1 MNESK
6 QMSARERIENLLD
19 DNSFVEIGAK
29 VSARATDFNMAG
41 KETPADGVVTG
52 YGVIDG
58 RVVYIYSQDIKVL
71 NGAVGEMHGRKI
83 SRIYDL
89 AIKTGS
95 PVIGMIDCAGMRLQE
110 ATDALDA
117 FGELYLKQVQA
128 SGVIP
133 QITAVFGTCGGGAAL
148 IPALSDFTLM
158 TKKTAKL
165 FVNSPNALDG
175 NEISRC
181 DTSDAVYQAEAGL
194 ADVLGED
201 DSEVI
206 AKIRALLA
214 FLPSN
219 NTDIIYDE
227 CQDDLNRENPAVADM
242 KDTAVLLKDI
252 ADNYNFYEVKSM
264 YGKEMVTGFIKLD
277 GMTVGAVANRSEI
290 LDDEGEVKAKL
301 EPVLTTAG
309 ARKAAGF
316 VKFCDAFGI
325 PVLTL
330 VNVKGYKATKH
341 EERTIAKAAADM
353 TAAYAQAT
361 VPKVSVVIGEAFG
374 SAYLTMCSKHIG
386 ADIVYAYPDAK
397 IGMMNAE
404 SAVKIIYADEIA
416 ASDNAGELIAEKAA
430 AYDELQT
437 SPLSAAG
444 RGYIDDVIEPAA
456 TRKRVLAA
464 FEMLC
469 DKDMDRVAVKKHTTI

>member
-1 MNESK
+1 
-6 QMSARERIENLLD
+6 
-19 DNSFVEIGAK
+19 
-29 VSARATDFNMAG
+29 
-41 KETPADGVVTG
+41 
-52 YGVIDG
+52 
-58 RVVYIYSQDIKVL
+58 
-71 NGAVGEMHGRKI
+71 
-83 SRIYDL
+83 
-89 AIKTGS
+89 
-95 PVIGMIDCAGMRLQE
+95 
-110 ATDALDA
+110 
-117 FGELYLKQVQA
+117 
-128 SGVIP
+128 
-133 QITAVFGTCGGGAAL
+133 
-148 IPALSDFTLM
+148 
-158 TKKTAKL
+158 
-165 FVNSPNALDG
+165 
-175 NEISRC
+175 
-181 DTSDAVYQAEAGL
+181 
-194 ADVLGED
+194 
-201 DSEVI
+201 
-206 AKIRALLA
+206 
-214 FLPSN
+214 
-219 NTDIIYDE
+219 
-227 CQDDLNRENPAVADM
+227 
-242 KDTAVLLKDI
+242 
-252 ADNYNFYEVKSM
+252 M